1 MPQQAPSE
9 SARSYVMHRAIASGG
24 MATVHLGRLFASGG
38 FTRRV
43 AIKRLL
49 PHLAADPEIAAGFA
63 EEARLSSRVAHVNV
77 VAILDVVSAE
87 GELLLVMEYVHG
99 ESLARLLSLSRVQ
112 GAPAPVAIVARVL
125 ADALHG
131 LHASHEATAE
141 DGTPM
146 RLVHR
151 DVSPQNILVGT
162 DGAARVV
169 DFGIAKTIASAH
181 NTSDGQVKGKMPYLS
196 PEQLLRR
203 ALDRRTDVYAA
214 GVTLWEA
221 LAGKRLFSAEDEASL
236 FTKILEEPVVP
247 PSRVDARVPP
257 ELDAIVMRAIDRD
270 PDRRFG
276 TAREMAVALEGTAAL
291 APPSVVAEWVSATAR
306 DALARREAVI
316 TEMEREPTVE
326 HEDLPLRIRIP
337 SASVVLRDAS
347 ASDDAL
353 ILPRSSAAAEE
364 TTRVTVGEIQ
374 RRPRLRG
381 RAAFVAAGAVVL
393 AVLTLVTLGSVKRS
407 AAHRA
412 AESAKAVVQPAP
424 ESSPSVPTMV
434 SSSATAD
441 PAPVA
446 PPAASSASPASS
458 ASTARP
464 SRARPS
470 IAEPPPARWCK
481 VFDSERHIFV
491 MKQLRIARCP

>member
-1 MPQQAPSE
+1 MPLQAPPQ

-38 FTRRV
+38 FARRV

-77 VAILDVVSAE
+77 VAILDVVSAD
-87 GELLLVMEYVHG
+87 GEMLLVMEYVHG
-99 ESLARLLSLSRVQ
+99 ESLSRLLSLSRVQ
-112 GAPAPVAIVARVL
+112 GSPAPIAIVARVL

-141 DGTPM
+141 DGTPL

-181 NTSDGQVKGKMPYLS
+181 STRDGQVKGKMPYLS

-221 LAGKRLFSAEDEASL
+221 LAGKRLFSADNEAAL

-257 ELDAIVMRAIDRD
+257 ELDAIVMKAIERD
-270 PDRRFG
+270 PDRRFA
-276 TAREMAVALEGTAAL
+276 TAREMAIALEGTSAL
-291 APPSVVAEWVSATAR
+291 APPSVVAEWVSVTAR
-306 DALARREAVI
+306 EALARREAVI
-316 TEMEREPTVE
+316 ADMEREAPVE
-326 HEDLPLRIRIP
+326 QDGPHRIEVP

-347 ASDDAL
+347 ASDEAL
-353 ILPRSSAAAEE
+353 IVPRSSRAEE
-364 TTRVTVGEIQ
+364 TTRVTVAEIR
-374 RRPRLRG
+374 RRPGRRG
-381 RAAFVAAGAVVL
+381 RTALLAGGAAVL
-393 AVLTLVTLGSVKRS
+393 AALALVTVGSMKRS

-412 AESAKAVVQPAP
+412 ADTSIRLVPENTLPTTMSPSTVGDPPPVAPAVVPSA
-424 ESSPSVPTMV
+424 SS
-434 SSSATAD
+434 
-441 PAPVA
+441 A
-446 PPAASSASPASS
+446 PPAA
-458 ASTARP
+458 
-464 SRARPS
+464 
-470 IAEPPPARWCK
+470 PPPGRHAAAGPQAAPSARWCK
-481 VFDSERHIFV
+481 VFDPERQIYV
-491 MKQLRIARCP
+491 MKSLRIARCP